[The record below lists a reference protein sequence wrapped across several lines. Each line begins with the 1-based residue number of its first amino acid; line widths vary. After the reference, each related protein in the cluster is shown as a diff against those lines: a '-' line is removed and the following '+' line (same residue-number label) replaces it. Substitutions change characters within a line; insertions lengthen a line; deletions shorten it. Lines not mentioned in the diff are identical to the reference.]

1 MLEDFFKTSSKDD
14 EKKIVDSFV
23 ESDTGSMVSEYYLFF
38 KSKEN
43 SGKKNLLTKF
53 VT

>member
-23 ESDTGSMVSEYYLFF
+23 ESDTGSMVSEHFFF
-38 KSKEN
+38 KSIEN
-43 SGKKNLLTKF
+43 SEKKTF
-53 VT
+53 